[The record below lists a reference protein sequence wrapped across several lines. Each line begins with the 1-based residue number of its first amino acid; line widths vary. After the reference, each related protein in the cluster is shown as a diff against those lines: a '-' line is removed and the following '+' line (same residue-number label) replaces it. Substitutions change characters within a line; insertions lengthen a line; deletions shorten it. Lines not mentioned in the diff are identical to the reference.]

1 MVPGLTAQQA
11 LHEGLPHST
20 HPVTTPP
27 LPAPLTLPTGTR
39 SVAIDVMRG
48 LTLALM
54 IVVNMSLSEQAAY
67 APLLHAVWHGL
78 TLTDVV
84 FPTFLFVVG
93 ASMSFTLP
101 RTQALGHAAVLRKV
115 LTRTALIFLCGY
127 LLYWFPFFE
136 FNAAGGLALRPL
148 SGTRILGVLQRI
160 ALCFGLAALVVH
172 FFKPRGALVFCVLA
186 LWFNAWALATFGD
199 NTLPGNAALKL
210 DLWLLGENHLYR
222 GEGIPFDPEGV
233 LGTLPATVNVL
244 AGYFAGRLLRSK
256 GAGYEAVALLLMA
269 AAACVV
275 AGLWWSSV
283 LPLNKKL
290 WTSSYVLCTVG
301 IATAVLA
308 VLVYATE
315 LRRARGWG
323 YFFEVFGR
331 NTLFIYLFSEIV
343 SSIFWLTSVGK
354 EPLFTWLHT
363 AFFKPWAGDKPGGLL
378 YALVFMGGCWLVGYV
393 MDKKKIYIKL

>member
-1 MVPGLTAQQA
+1 VTPNPL
-11 LHEGLPHST
+11 ST
-20 HPVTTPP
+20 
-27 LPAPLTLPTGTR
+27 PAAHTR

-48 LTLALM
+48 MTLALM

-93 ASMSFTLP
+93 ASLSFTLP
-101 RTQALGHAAVLRKV
+101 KHQALGDAAVLRKTV
-115 LTRTALIFLCGY
+115 TRTALIFLCGY

-136 FNAAGGLALRPL
+136 FNAAGGLALKPL
-148 SGTRILGVLQRI
+148 GGTRILGVLQRI
-160 ALCFGLAALVVH
+160 ALCFGLASLIVH
-172 FFKPRGALVFCVLA
+172 FFKPRGALLFCVLA
-186 LWFNAWALATFGD
+186 LLVNAWVLASFGD
-199 NTLPGNAALKL
+199 LTLKGNAALKL
-210 DLWLLGENHLYR
+210 DLWLLGESHLYR

-244 AGYFAGRLLRSK
+244 AGYFAGRLLRDK
-256 GAGYEAVALLLMA
+256 GAGHEAVALLLMA

-301 IATAVLA
+301 IAAAVLA
-308 VLVYATE
+308 VLVYAIE
-315 LRRARGWG
+315 VRRARGWT

-331 NTLFIYLFSEIV
+331 NTLFIYLFSEVV
-343 SSIFWLTSVGK
+343 SAIFWLTSVGK
-354 EPLFTWLHT
+354 EPVFTWLHT
-363 AFFKPWAGDKPGGLL
+363 VFFKPWAGDKPGGLL
-378 YALVFMGGCWLVGYV
+378 YALAFMGACWLVGYV

>member
-1 MVPGLTAQQA
+1 
-11 LHEGLPHST
+11 
-20 HPVTTPP
+20 
-27 LPAPLTLPTGTR
+27 
-39 SVAIDVMRG
+39 MRG
-48 LTLALM
+48 MTLALM

-93 ASMSFTLP
+93 AALSYTLP
-101 RTQALGHAAVLRKV
+101 RTQALGQGAVLRKV
-115 LTRTALIFLCGY
+115 ATRTALIFLCGY

-136 FNAAGGLALRPL
+136 FNAAGGLSLRPL

-160 ALCFGLAALVVH
+160 ALCFGIASLVLH
-172 FFKPRGALVFCVLA
+172 FFKLRGALVFCVVA
-186 LWFNAWALATFGD
+186 LVVNAWVLASFGD
-199 NTLPGNAALKL
+199 TTLAGNAALKI
-210 DLWLLGENHLYR
+210 DLWLLGESHLYR

-244 AGYFAGRLLRSK
+244 AGYFAGQLLQRK

-301 IATAVLA
+301 ISTAVLA
-308 VLVYATE
+308 LLVHFTA
-315 LRRARGWG
+315 LRASANWT
-323 YFFEVFGR
+323 YFFEVLGR
-331 NTLFIYLFSEIV
+331 NTLFIYLFSEVV
-343 SSIFWLTSVGK
+343 SAIFWLTSVGK
-354 EPLFTWLHT
+354 EPLFTWLHV
-363 AFFKPWAGDKPGGLL
+363 AWFKPWAGDKPGGLL
-378 YALVFMGGCWLVGYV
+378 YALAFLGLCWLVAWG
-393 MDKKKIYIKL
+393 MDKKKIYIQL

>member
-1 MVPGLTAQQA
+1 MVQALTASQA
-11 LHEGLPHST
+11 PRSGCLRCTHAVT
-20 HPVTTPP
+20 HPPNQPP
-27 LPAPLTLPTGTR
+27 PSLPAATR

-48 LTLALM
+48 MTLALM

-84 FPTFLFVVG
+84 FPSFLFVVG
-93 ASMSFTLP
+93 ASLSHTLP
-101 RTQALGHAAVLRKV
+101 KLQAQGDGAVLRKV

-136 FNAAGGLALRPL
+136 FNATGGLALRPL

-160 ALCFGLAALVVH
+160 ALCFGLASLIVH

-186 LWFNAWALATFGD
+186 LLFNAWALATFGD

-210 DLWLLGENHLYR
+210 DLWLLGASHLYR

-244 AGYFAGRLLRSK
+244 AGYFAGQVLRRK

-301 IATAVLA
+301 IATAGLA

-315 LRRARGWG
+315 MRRSRGWA
-323 YFFEVFGR
+323 YFFEVLGR
-331 NTLFIYLFSEIV
+331 NTLFIYLFSEVV
-343 SSIFWLTSVGK
+343 SAIFWLTSVGN
-354 EPLFTWLHT
+354 EPVFTWLHT
-363 AFFKPWAGDKPGGLL
+363 VFFKPWAGDKPGGLL
-378 YALVFMGGCWLVGYV
+378 YALAFMGGCWLVAYA